1 MSNSYQNKKAWE
13 FNAYDFW
20 CQHYGTPAV
29 LAEKLIADPRKALRR
44 HLSYLGN
51 VCGKHILN
59 PLGSNGRKAVPL
71 ALLGAQVTV
80 IDISEENQKYAI
92 ELAQAAQVNI
102 EYQTTDFMSSEPSNY
117 DIAYLEGGI
126 LHYFDDLTLLFNKLY
141 DSLNNNG
148 LLVLDD
154 FHPFRKV
161 IDIEDDQIKLN
172 GNYFESEFHEDYVA
186 FAKLYEGIDQDQFP
200 KCILRYYT
208 MGEIITAV
216 AQAGFRIELLK
227 EYERF
232 DNHKNIPG
240 NFIIKAVKI

>member
-1 MSNSYQNKKAWE
+1 MSNSHQNKKAWE

-20 CQHYGTPAV
+20 CQYYGSPTV
-29 LAEKLIADPRKALRR
+29 LADKLVAEPQQALRR
-44 HLSYLGN
+44 HIEYLGN
-51 VCGKHILN
+51 VSGKHVLN

-71 ALLGAQVTV
+71 ALLGAHVTV
-80 IDISEENQKYAI
+80 IDISEENKRYAI
-92 ELAQAAQVNI
+92 ALAQEAHVNIDYQVN
-102 EYQTTDFMSSEPSNY
+102 DFMRSTPRNF

-126 LHYFDDLTLLFNKLY
+126 LHYFDDLTPLFDKLY
-141 DSLNNNG
+141 EALNDNG

-161 IDIEDDQIKLN
+161 IEIEDDLIKLN
-172 GNYFESEFHEDYVA
+172 GNYFDSELHEEYVA
-186 FAKLYEGIDQDQFP
+186 FAKLYAGKDKDQFP